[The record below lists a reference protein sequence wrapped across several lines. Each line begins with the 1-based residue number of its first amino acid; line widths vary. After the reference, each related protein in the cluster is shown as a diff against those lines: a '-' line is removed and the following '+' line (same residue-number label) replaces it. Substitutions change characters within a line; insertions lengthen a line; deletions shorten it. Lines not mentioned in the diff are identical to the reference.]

1 MRIEF
6 TDKKMTA
13 YGASVC
19 SRGSD
24 PYWRE
29 LCQWV
34 GIYSKVLAYILLIY
48 VGGSRFSHLLYL
60 GWQEVFT
67 DLFGVRR
74 LPSATTTSGRIGRK
88 IRKMKEVEEM
98 SEGLWAHLS
107 RNDQNLKV

>member
-1 MRIEF
+1 MGLPFALAAVIPIGESY
-6 TDKKMTA
+6 A
-13 YGASVC
+13 NGI
-19 SRGSD
+19 
-24 PYWRE
+24 
-29 LCQWV
+29 